1 MRNIIDKVLQPTN
14 TKEKYDTKKGFKLNS
29 LEFKKRGRETWEA
42 NVSRFMHLNIAKKM
56 LLGYLGL
63 AVLIFLISAFTLS
76 SLDRINDI
84 NSGVIKAD
92 VPLIDA
98 TEKMI
103 DNLLAQELYAKRYL
117 ILKSPE
123 ILELF
128 WEKSR
133 EFDSQVAKIR
143 TLPGLKKITV
153 DHIAEL
159 HAEYNDLFDKGIQQ
173 LRDTD
178 FPLVNWYDAKTKKTE
193 EELIGL
199 IKNIS
204 LVARQ
209 NQKEKTILTSNIGTT
224 AFRVTGILCIIG
236 IISSVGVT
244 ILITRSI
251 AGPISQL
258 KLATQEISEGKY
270 DHLPQVRNQDELGDL
285 ANAFNIMAQRLKRL
299 EEISLDSSPLTR
311 LPGSA
316 AIENVLKK
324 KLETGAPFAFC
335 LIDMDNFKAFNDKY
349 GYATG
354 SEVIK
359 TTAEIIERCVTKHG
373 AQEDFVGHIG
383 GDDFVL
389 ITNPDRFREI
399 CNTIIETFDKKI
411 PEFYDSDDLHNGY
424 IIAKTRQ
431 GQDAR
436 FPIMT
441 ISIAVVT
448 NQQIKLSSTVE
459 VGEMAA
465 ELKEYAKSISGSIYV
480 VNRRRKNV
488 KAERDENVVRF
499 PKKASNQ
506 KDI

>member
-1 MRNIIDKVLQPTN
+1 MRNIIDKVLQPSK

-29 LEFKKRGRETWEA
+29 LEFKKRGRETREA
-42 NVSRFMHLNIAKKM
+42 NVTRFLRLNIAKKM

-84 NSGVIKAD
+84 NSGIIKAD

-98 TEKMI
+98 TERMI
-103 DNLLAQELYAKRYL
+103 DNLLAQELYGKRYL

-178 FPLVNWYDAKTKKTE
+178 LPLANWYDAKIKKTE
-193 EELIGL
+193 EELIEL

-224 AFRVTGILCIIG
+224 AFRITGILCIIG
-236 IISSVGVT
+236 IISSVCVT

-258 KLATQEISEGKY
+258 KLATQEISEGRF
-270 DHLPQVRNQDELGDL
+270 DHLPNIRNQDELGDL

-311 LPGSA
+311 LPGSTS
-316 AIENVLKK
+316 IEKVLRK
-324 KLETGAPFAFC
+324 KLETGVPLAFC

-359 TTAEIIERCVTKHG
+359 TTAEIIERCVMKHG

-399 CNTIIETFDKKI
+399 CNAIIETFDKKI
-411 PEFYDSDDLHNGY
+411 PEFYDSNDLNNGY

-431 GQDAR
+431 GQVAR

-448 NQQIKLSSTVE
+448 NQRIKLSNTVE

-480 VNRRRKNV
+480 VNRRRKNI
-488 KAERDENVVRF
+488 KTERDDNVVKF
-499 PKKASNQ
+499 PKKASTQ
-506 KDI
+506 KDT

>member
-224 AFRVTGILCIIG
+224 AFRVTGILCII
-236 IISSVGVT
+236 
-244 ILITRSI
+244 
-251 AGPISQL
+251 
-258 KLATQEISEGKY
+258 
-270 DHLPQVRNQDELGDL
+270 
-285 ANAFNIMAQRLKRL
+285 
-299 EEISLDSSPLTR
+299 
-311 LPGSA
+311 
-316 AIENVLKK
+316 
-324 KLETGAPFAFC
+324 
-335 LIDMDNFKAFNDKY
+335 
-349 GYATG
+349 
-354 SEVIK
+354 
-359 TTAEIIERCVTKHG
+359 
-373 AQEDFVGHIG
+373 
-383 GDDFVL
+383 
-389 ITNPDRFREI
+389 
-399 CNTIIETFDKKI
+399 
-411 PEFYDSDDLHNGY
+411 
-424 IIAKTRQ
+424 
-431 GQDAR
+431 
-436 FPIMT
+436 
-441 ISIAVVT
+441 
-448 NQQIKLSSTVE
+448 
-459 VGEMAA
+459 
-465 ELKEYAKSISGSIYV
+465 
-480 VNRRRKNV
+480 
-488 KAERDENVVRF
+488 
-499 PKKASNQ
+499 
-506 KDI
+506 